1 MMLSVKNLTIHAH
14 SKILVSRLSFNI
26 KQGEIFALVGES
38 GSGKTLMSLSI
49 LQLLPDGL
57 KASGAI
63 YYQNEN
69 LIYKKHITAVR
80 GREIGF
86 IFQNSDGAL
95 NPVLRVGGQLI
106 ETLKTHFKL
115 SKQSARKKAEKLLH
129 AVELDM
135 LTFDKYAY
143 ELSGGQKQRAMIALA
158 LAGGAKLLIADEP
171 TTALD
176 VNIQKQI
183 LLLLLHLR
191 QTQNL
196 SILLITHDLA
206 LVKMMANRVAVI
218 KEGVLLE
225 VSETKQFFRAP
236 KHPYT
241 KILLNTLPVTKHKH
255 RAGDVVFRIENLSVV
270 FKKRVFLKK
279 MRIFKALD
287 NISFHLKSGC
297 NLAIVGES
305 GSGKS
310 TIAKVIMRELTPK
323 LGKIYYAHKAIN
335 TIDKTHYAQ
344 SVQIVF
350 QNVVSSFNPRKKI
363 RNTLLESMKALN
375 IAHTTEVA
383 VAKLFEEVG
392 LEPDLMF
399 ALPHQLSGGQL
410 QRVAI
415 ARALC
420 VRPQVI
426 ICDEPTS
433 ALDAFLKKHI
443 LDLLLKL
450 QQERNI
456 TYIFITHDM
465 SIVRYF
471 ADEMIVLKSGKI
483 IEKGTVEKVLNKPQS
498 KYTKMLL
505 ESVLL

>member
-1 MMLSVKNLTIHAH
+1 MLSVKNLTIRTH
-14 SKILVSRLSFNI
+14 SKILVSQLNFDI
-26 KQGEIFALVGES
+26 KAGEIFALVGES
-38 GSGKTLMSLSI
+38 GSGKTLTSLSI
-49 LQLLPDGL
+49 LQLLPGGL
-57 KASGAI
+57 KASGTI
-63 YYQNEN
+63 YYKNEN
-69 LIYKKHITAVR
+69 LIHKKHITAVR

-95 NPVLRVGGQLI
+95 NPVFRVGEQLI
-106 ETLKTHFKL
+106 EALKIHFKL
-115 SKQSARKKAEKLLH
+115 SKQSAQKKAEKLLR
-129 AVELDM
+129 AVELDS
-135 LTFDKYAY
+135 LTFDKYAH
-143 ELSGGQKQRAMIALA
+143 ELSGGQKQRIMIALA

-176 VNIQKQI
+176 VHIQKQI
-183 LLLLLHLR
+183 LSLLLHLR

-206 LVKMMANRVAVI
+206 LVKMMANRIAVI

-225 VSETKQFFRAP
+225 ISETRQFFRAP

-241 KILLNTLPVTKHKH
+241 KILLNTLPVIKHNY
-255 RAGDVVFRIENLSVV
+255 RPGNLLLCIENLQVV
-270 FKKRVFLKK
+270 FKKRIFLQKT
-279 MRIFKALD
+279 RIFKALD
-287 NISFHLKSGC
+287 DISFRLQSGC

-310 TIAKVIMRELTPK
+310 TIARAIMRELTPES
-323 LGKIYYAHKAIN
+323 GKIYYAHKDIN
-335 TIDKTHYAQ
+335 TIDKINYAQ

-363 RNTLLESMKALN
+363 YNTLLEAMQALH
-375 IAHTTEVA
+375 IKDATEA
-383 VAKLFEEVG
+383 GITKLFEEVG
-392 LEPDLMF
+392 LEPELMF
-399 ALPHQLSGGQL
+399 SLPHQLSGGQL
-410 QRVAI
+410 QRAAI

-420 VRPQVI
+420 VQPQII

-433 ALDAFLKKHI
+433 ALDALLKKHI

-450 QQERNI
+450 QQEKNI

-471 ADEMIVLKSGKI
+471 AHDMIVLKSGKI
-483 IEKGTVEKVLNKPQS
+483 IESGAVEKVLSEPQS
-498 KYTKMLL
+498 RYTKMLL